1 MVKMERLNFDPT
13 VRAYYNF
20 PSVLY
25 WHDQAE
31 VRTAPATRASRTRHS
46 RTQPACAAR
55 VTMLAD
61 AEMAC

>member
-1 MVKMERLNFDPT
+1 MERLNFDPT

-31 VRTAPATRASRTRHS
+31 VRTAPATRASRT
-46 RTQPACAAR
+46 QPACAAR
-55 VTMLAD
+55 VAMLAD